1 MGSTMSESDSD
12 DSNKWT
18 KRIKAF
24 VLGST
29 AVQKL
34 QWAFN
39 EASVFIAEHGDE
51 IWEAVKILLG
61 LCGLALLRE
70 KRKQK

>member
-1 MGSTMSESDSD
+1 MGESDSD

-39 EASVFIAEHGDE
+39 EAGVFISEHSDE
-51 IWEAVKILLG
+51 IWAVLEIFLG
-61 LCGLALLRE
+61 LSGLALVLEEHKE
-70 KRKQK
+70 K